1 MLMLIRIS
9 YKCVPFV
16 VFGFSLVGLASS
28 WGQDVPNQLGQR
40 SPDFV
45 IPESIKGF
53 DEQKVK
59 NDPVCDSSVRPQI
72 TRVEPDEMK
81 PGDTIV
87 VQGKNFGKNQE
98 CFHGVTF
105 GSEKAK
111 TFTFVNDERIE
122 TIVPEGL
129 GSGVTFLNVETGGG
143 TARKGILV
151 KARD

>member
-1 MLMLIRIS
+1 MCSLRCLRVQPGRIG
-9 YKCVPFV
+9 KFV
-16 VFGFSLVGLASS
+16 GTGRAESAWATV
-28 WGQDVPNQLGQR
+28 
-40 SPDFV
+40 PDFV